1 MRAIPLGSVQ
11 VRAKS
16 SGATDAVTRSE
27 FRERRTDD
35 QRGLSAL
42 GWTGSQ
48 GNDV

>member
-1 MRAIPLGSVQ
+1 MRAIPRGLVQ

-27 FRERRTDD
+27 FPQRRTDD
-35 QRGLSAL
+35 QRGLSAS
-42 GWTGSQ
+42 GWIGSQ